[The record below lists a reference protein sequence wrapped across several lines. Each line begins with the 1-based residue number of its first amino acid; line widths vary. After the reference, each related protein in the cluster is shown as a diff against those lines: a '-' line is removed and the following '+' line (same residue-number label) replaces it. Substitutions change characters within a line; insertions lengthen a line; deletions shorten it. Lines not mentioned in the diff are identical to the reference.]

1 MIKRKL
7 EKTGIYKKKLNKI
20 SIEIIRNL
28 EILCFV
34 KKEKIKLY
42 KELIINKLKEIKKL
56 KSFCDY
62 LNNYLF
68 KLNHSVYNYE
78 NLINYKKE
86 NNSIDNNKYLD
97 TLYLT
102 NNVVESINSKL
113 NFYLPKISTNNKS
126 FLESISKVLTN
137 NTIKHKFIF

>member
-1 MIKRKL
+1 M
-7 EKTGIYKKKLNKI
+7 
-20 SIEIIRNL
+20 EIIRNL

-34 KKEKIKLY
+34 KKEKIKFY
-42 KELIINKLKEIKKL
+42 KELIIKKLKEIKKL

-68 KLNHSVYNYE
+68 KLNDSVYNYE
-78 NLINYKKE
+78 DLINYKKEAE

-102 NNVVESINSKL
+102 NNVVESINSEL
-113 NFYLPKISTNNKS
+113 NFYLSKISTNNKS
-126 FLESISKVLTN
+126 FLESISKVMTN
-137 NTIKHKFIF
+137 NTIKYNFIF